1 MAPFNCLLSL
11 SIAVVM
17 IINLVCQCF
26 VGSLVVTEFVLL
38 FQPEILKA
46 AIQLHIL
53 LGLVTLVAVDSSYLQ
68 VIEVLVL
75 DGSCPIVAWL
85 FGCKN

>member
-26 VGSLVVTEFVLL
+26 VRSLVVTEFVLL
-38 FQPEILKA
+38 LQTEISKA
-46 AIQLHIL
+46 RIKLRLL

-75 DGSCPIVAWL
+75 DGSCPIIACL

>member
-1 MAPFNCLLSL
+1 MALFNCVLSL

-26 VGSLVVTEFVLL
+26 VVSLVVTEFVLL
-38 FQPEILKA
+38 LQPEILKA
-46 AIQLHIL
+46 AIQLHLL
-53 LGLVTLVAVDSSYLQ
+53 LGLVTLVVDSSYLQ

-75 DGSCPIVAWL
+75 DGSCPIIACL